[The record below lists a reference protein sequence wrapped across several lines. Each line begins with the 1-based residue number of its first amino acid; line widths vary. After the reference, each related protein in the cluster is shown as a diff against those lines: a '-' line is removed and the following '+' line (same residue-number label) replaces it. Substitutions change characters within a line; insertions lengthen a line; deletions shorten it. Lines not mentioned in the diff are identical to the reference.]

1 MIDLYQFPRLLN
13 TKITFILMGLVMV
26 AFTGCVE
33 SRPRYAVVVPTRTI
47 IVVPSQLTPKST
59 VLPDPTATLQPSVT
73 PVPQTPTPLPI
84 PTIAPSPTPA
94 SIPTPAPTIVPT
106 IESDV
111 VKESTSNS
119 GTFNLS
125 LDFEGIGNES
135 VVRSD
140 RVLLHG
146 VTSPDAIVSVN
157 GVILEVQPDGT
168 FELTLPLD
176 PGPNIVDIVASD
188 LEGNSINSSLAI
200 ISIPEDSG

>member
-1 MIDLYQFPRLLN
+1 MIDLYQFPRLFN
-13 TKITFILMGLVMV
+13 TKITFILVGLVIV
-26 AFTGCVE
+26 AITGCVE
-33 SRPRYAVVVPTRTI
+33 SRPRYTVAVPSPTI
-47 IVVPSQLTPKST
+47 IAAPLQPTAKST
-59 VLPDPTATLQPSVT
+59 VLPDPTATPQPSVT
-73 PVPQTPTPLPI
+73 PVPQTPTPAPIATITPSPTRVPI
-84 PTIAPSPTPA
+84 PTPTP
-94 SIPTPAPTIVPT
+94 TIAPT
-106 IESDV
+106 IESDNDI
-111 VKESTSNS
+111 ESTPNS

>member
-1 MIDLYQFPRLLN
+1 
-13 TKITFILMGLVMV
+13 MV

-33 SRPRYAVVVPTRTI
+33 SRPRYAVAVPTPTI
-47 IVVPSQLTPKST
+47 IVVPLQPTPKST
-59 VLPDPTATLQPSVT
+59 VLPDPTATPQPSVT
-73 PVPQTPTPLPI
+73 PVPQTPTPLSI

-94 SIPTPAPTIVPT
+94 LIPTLAPTIAPTIVPT
-106 IESDV
+106 IEPDV
-111 VKESTSNS
+111 AIESTPNS

>member
-1 MIDLYQFPRLLN
+1 
-13 TKITFILMGLVMV
+13 MV
-26 AFTGCVE
+26 AITGCVD
-33 SRPRYAVVVPTRTI
+33 SRPRYTVAVPTPTI
-47 IVVPSQLTPKST
+47 IAVPLQPIPKST
-59 VLPDPTATLQPSVT
+59 VLPDATPTPQPSVT
-73 PVPQTPTPLPI
+73 PVPQTPTPRPI
-84 PTIAPSPTPA
+84 PTITPTPTA
-94 SIPTPAPTIVPT
+94 VPIPTPTPTIPPT
-106 IESDV
+106 IEPDDVIESD
-111 VKESTSNS
+111 SNS
-119 GTFNLS
+119 GTLTLS

>member
-1 MIDLYQFPRLLN
+1 
-13 TKITFILMGLVMV
+13 MV
-26 AFTGCVE
+26 AFIGCVE
-33 SRPRYAVVVPTRTI
+33 SRPRYAVAVPTQTI

-59 VLPDPTATLQPSVT
+59 VLPDPTATPQPSVT

-111 VKESTSNS
+111 ATESTSNS

>member
-1 MIDLYQFPRLLN
+1 
-13 TKITFILMGLVMV
+13 
-26 AFTGCVE
+26 
-33 SRPRYAVVVPTRTI
+33 
-47 IVVPSQLTPKST
+47 
-59 VLPDPTATLQPSVT
+59 
-73 PVPQTPTPLPI
+73 
-84 PTIAPSPTPA
+84 
-94 SIPTPAPTIVPT
+94 
-106 IESDV
+106 
-111 VKESTSNS
+111 
-119 GTFNLS
+119 

-146 VTSPDAIVSVN
+146 VTSADATVSVN

-168 FELTLPLD
+168 FELTLPLE

>member
-13 TKITFILMGLVMV
+13 IKITFIFVGLVIV
-26 AFTGCVE
+26 AITGCVE
-33 SRPRYAVVVPTRTI
+33 SRPRYTVAVPTPTI
-47 IVVPSQLTPKST
+47 IAVPLQPTPKST
-59 VLPDPTATLQPSVT
+59 VLPDPTATPQPSVT
-73 PVPQTPTPLPI
+73 PVPQTPTPAPIATITPSPTRVPI
-84 PTIAPSPTPA
+84 PTPTP
-94 SIPTPAPTIVPT
+94 TIAPT
-106 IESDV
+106 IESDNDI
-111 VKESTSNS
+111 ESTPNS